1 MTLSVDATV
10 LVTGAAGFFGSRLC
24 AALKNSGFYVKANDI
39 VHPSEAWRLSKDDY
53 DEYLW
58 MGVQDIE
65 AEDII
70 SYVVH
75 CASVTD
81 VPYTSRS
88 PRDAVWKTLSA
99 TTELLEQWM
108 RSQQKPFILVSS
120 HSVYGRQEKQ
130 PITEEACPHSPNL
143 YGALKASQE
152 QIALSYFHQH
162 GAPSVVIRSTT
173 MYGPKPRAGALVP
186 TLLRKC
192 LRGETI
198 TIEGSGEQTRDM
210 NYVDNTVSGVLLAMK
225 HGQPGEI
232 YNIGNGYSPSINA
245 VVEMCVEATG
255 KQPPIEHTAPRGG
268 EEGRLDIDISKA
280 REQLGYEPEIPL
292 KLGIE
297 RTLHWMLENE
307 GAA

>member
-1 MTLSVDATV
+1 
-10 LVTGAAGFFGSRLC
+10 
-24 AALKNSGFYVKANDI
+24 
-39 VHPSEAWRLSKDDY
+39 
-53 DEYLW
+53 
-58 MGVQDIE
+58 
-65 AEDII
+65 
-70 SYVVH
+70 
-75 CASVTD
+75 
-81 VPYTSRS
+81 
-88 PRDAVWKTLSA
+88 
-99 TTELLEQWM
+99 
-108 RSQQKPFILVSS
+108 
-120 HSVYGRQEKQ
+120 
-130 PITEEACPHSPNL
+130 
-143 YGALKASQE
+143 
-152 QIALSYFHQH
+152 
-162 GAPSVVIRSTT
+162 
-173 MYGPKPRAGALVP
+173 
-186 TLLRKC
+186 LRKC